1 MCANLDSQA
10 RTVKVGFTQDKK
22 KKKKRVQKQYK
33 DFPWGTSRHYVTLY
47 IKVDKISLITTARGK
62 FTFGIKVL
70 HETLFPF
77 PE

>member
-22 KKKKRVQKQYK
+22 KKKRVQKQYK
-33 DFPWGTSRHYVTLY
+33 DFPWGTSRHNVTLY
-47 IKVDKISLITTARGK
+47 IKVDKITTARGK